1 MKGEISLENLILKNT
16 FNDRMN
22 FPFKLKYGQLGKL
35 VITTQSLMYFGTKG
49 IQCKISE
56 LFLCFEMLDMQHWSK
71 ELVLSKYQELKKHLL
86 KAFEKQLAIVNGEF
100 KNAKEGG
107 DANWGG
113 VEAILANLKIEIDK
127 VYVRFEDED
136 L

>member
-1 MKGEISLENLILKNT
+1 
-16 FNDRMN
+16 
-22 FPFKLKYGQLGKL
+22 
-35 VITTQSLMYFGTKG
+35 
-49 IQCKISE
+49 
-56 LFLCFEMLDMQHWSK
+56 MLDMQQWSK